1 MAKILVVAEIYHG
14 EYRRTTLHALKA
26 AEILKEKGAQGY
38 DVLLLSD
45 DPERFLPQLKGCGAE
60 RIVTGK
66 SPELK
71 EYLAEPWAN
80 AVRAAVEA
88 YGYTYV
94 VMTATTTG
102 KDLLPRVAALLEAG
116 MGSDITEILSLETFK
131 RPVYAGNA
139 LATIRITTP
148 RKVLSVRSTA
158 FEAKTL
164 SGDLPPVE
172 SLKLPEPLNPEG
184 VRFLS
189 FSPSAKGERPEL
201 TEAKIVVSGGRG
213 TKGDFQPVFQ
223 LADVLGAAVGA
234 SRAVVD
240 AGWAPN
246 DWQVGQTGKA
256 VAPELY
262 IALGISGAIQ
272 HWAGMK
278 DSKVIVAINKDPEA
292 PIMQLADYALVADLF
307 QAAPELAEKL
317 KKLKENGELRL
328 P

>member
-1 MAKILVVAEIYHG
+1 MGKILVIAEYYHG
-14 EYRRTTLHALKA
+14 EYRRSTLHALKA
-26 AEILKEKGAQGY
+26 SEILKEKGAGSY
-38 DVLLLSD
+38 DLLVLGPQPRSHLD
-45 DPERFLPQLKGCGAE
+45 RFKGSRAE
-60 RIVTGK
+60 RILVGE

-71 EYLAEPWAN
+71 EYLAEPWAQ
-80 AVRAAVEA
+80 AIATVVQT
-88 YGYTYV
+88 YHYTHV

-116 MGSDITEILSLETFK
+116 MASDVIEILAPDTFK

-139 LATIRITTP
+139 VATVKITTP
-148 RKVLSVRSTA
+148 CKVISIRSTA
-158 FEAKTL
+158 FEAPNL

-172 SLKLPEPLNPEG
+172 SFALPASLNPHG
-184 VRFLS
+184 VEFLG

-213 TKGDFQPVFQ
+213 TKGNFQPVFE
-223 LADVLGAAVGA
+223 LADVLGAAIGA
-234 SRAVVD
+234 SRAAVD

-246 DWQVGQTGKA
+246 DWQVGQTGKV
-256 VAPELY
+256 VAPQLY

-292 PIMQLADYALVADLF
+292 PMMQLADYALVADLF
-307 QAAPELAEKL
+307 QAAPEMAEKL
-317 KKLKENGELRL
+317 KKLKENGELQL
-328 P
+328 